1 MCYVVLGG
9 KKPFS
14 VASGT
19 GFLFV
24 PEYASYGEVYYVD
37 WEGLCIRY
45 FKDGALMWVVYYG
58 SREELE
64 ERARLLAEVCVELK

>member
-9 KKPFS
+9 RKPPS
-14 VASGT
+14 VASGS

-24 PEYASYGEVYYVD
+24 PEYASYEEVYYVD
-37 WEGLCIRY
+37 WENLCIRY
-45 FKDGALMWVVYYG
+45 FKNGALMWVVYYG

-64 ERARLLAEVCVELK
+64 ERARLLAGVCVELK